1 MESKLNKMKVKIQ
14 QRQVY
19 HKFAEIEIEIDED
32 EFDNYRL
39 DNGKYTSI
47 DEFIIY
53 KEEDW
58 IDDIENKLNESE
70 FVYGNGLDDYKGM
83 NEPESETEWRYEC
96 DELKIGG
103 HL

>member
-1 MESKLNKMKVKIQ
+1 MKVKIQ

-19 HKFAEIEIEIDED
+19 HKFAEIEIEIPNDVD
-32 EFDNYRL
+32 EFDIQDYVN
-39 DNGKYTSI
+39 DN
-47 DEFIIY
+47 EHL
-53 KEEDW
+53 W

-96 DELKIGG
+96 EELKTGG

>member
-1 MESKLNKMKVKIQ
+1 MKVKIQ

-32 EFDNYRL
+32 EFDHYRL

-96 DELKIGG
+96 EELKTGG

>member
-1 MESKLNKMKVKIQ
+1 MSMSLTFKIMSTTNE
-14 QRQVY
+14 
-19 HKFAEIEIEIDED
+19 H
-32 EFDNYRL
+32 L
-39 DNGKYTSI
+39 
-47 DEFIIY
+47 
-53 KEEDW
+53 W

-96 DELKIGG
+96 DELKTGG

>member
-1 MESKLNKMKVKIQ
+1 MKVKIQ

-19 HKFAEIEIEIDED
+19 HKFAEIQFDIDEN

-39 DNGKYTSI
+39 DKGVFHTYIN
-47 DEFIIY
+47 EFIIY
-53 KEEDW
+53 KEQDW

-70 FVYGNGLDDYKGM
+70 FVLGNGVDDLKGM
-83 NEPESETEWRYEC
+83 NEPKSESEWRYEC
-96 DELKIGG
+96 EELKTSG

>member
-1 MESKLNKMKVKIQ
+1 MNTIDMKVKIQ

-19 HKFAEIEIEIDED
+19 HKFAEIEIEIPNDVD
-32 EFDNYRL
+32 EFDIQDYVN
-39 DNGKYTSI
+39 DN
-47 DEFIIY
+47 EHL
-53 KEEDW
+53 W

-83 NEPESETEWRYEC
+83 NESESETEWRFEC
-96 DELKIGG
+96 EELKTGG

>member
-1 MESKLNKMKVKIQ
+1 MKVKIQ

-32 EFDNYRL
+32 EFDHYRL

-53 KEEDW
+53 KEGDW
-58 IDDIENKLNESE
+58 IDDIENKLNDAE

-103 HL
+103 HI

>member
-1 MESKLNKMKVKIQ
+1 MKVKIQ

-19 HKFAEIEIEIDED
+19 YKFAEIEFDIDED
-32 EFDNYRL
+32 EFDHYRL

-53 KEEDW
+53 KEEEW
-58 IDDIENKLNESE
+58 IDDIDNKLNESE
-70 FVYGNGLDDYKGM
+70 FVSGNGVDDLKGM
-83 NEPESETEWRYEC
+83 NEPESESEWRYEC
-96 DELKIGG
+96 EELKTGG

>member
-1 MESKLNKMKVKIQ
+1 MKIKIQ

-19 HKFAEIEIEIDED
+19 HKFAEIEIKIPNDVD
-32 EFDNYRL
+32 EFDIQDYVN
-39 DNGKYTSI
+39 DN
-47 DEFIIY
+47 EHL
-53 KEEDW
+53 W

>member
-1 MESKLNKMKVKIQ
+1 MKVKIQ

-32 EFDNYRL
+32 EFDHYRL

-47 DEFIIY
+47 DEFIMH

-83 NEPESETEWRYEC
+83 NEPESENRVE
-96 DELKIGG
+96 I
-103 HL
+103 

>member
-1 MESKLNKMKVKIQ
+1 MKIKIQ

-19 HKFAEIEIEIDED
+19 HKFAEIEIEIPNDVD
-32 EFDNYRL
+32 EFDIQDYVN
-39 DNGKYTSI
+39 DN
-47 DEFIIY
+47 EHL
-53 KEEDW
+53 W

-83 NEPESETEWRYEC
+83 NESESETEWRYEC
-96 DELKIGG
+96 DELKTGG

>member
-1 MESKLNKMKVKIQ
+1 MKVKIQ

-32 EFDNYRL
+32 EFDHYRL

-53 KEEDW
+53 KEGDW
-58 IDDIENKLNESE
+58 IDDIENKLNDAE
-70 FVYGNGLDDYKGM
+70 FVYGNGIADLKGM
-83 NEPESETEWRYEC
+83 NDTESESEWRYEC
-96 DELKIGG
+96 DELMIGG

>member
-1 MESKLNKMKVKIQ
+1 MKVKIQ

-19 HKFAEIEIEIDED
+19 HKFAEIEIEIPNNVD
-32 EFDNYRL
+32 EFDIQEYVN
-39 DNGKYTSI
+39 DN
-47 DEFIIY
+47 EHL
-53 KEEDW
+53 W

>member
-1 MESKLNKMKVKIQ
+1 MKIKIQ

-19 HKFAEIEIEIDED
+19 HKFAEIEIKIPNDVD
-32 EFDNYRL
+32 EFDIQDYVN
-39 DNGKYTSI
+39 DN
-47 DEFIIY
+47 EHL
-53 KEEDW
+53 W

-83 NEPESETEWRYEC
+83 NESESETEWRYEC
-96 DELKIGG
+96 DELKTGG

>member
-1 MESKLNKMKVKIQ
+1 MKVKIQ

-19 HKFAEIEIEIDED
+19 HKFAEIEFDIDEN
-32 EFDNYRL
+32 EFDHYRL
-39 DNGKYTSI
+39 DNGKNTSI

-53 KEEDW
+53 KEEHW
-58 IDDIENKLNESE
+58 IMTIEDKLNESE
-70 FVYGNGLDDYKGM
+70 FVLGNGVDDLKGM

-96 DELKIGG
+96 EELKSGG

>member
-1 MESKLNKMKVKIQ
+1 MKVKIQ

-32 EFDNYRL
+32 EFDHYRL
-39 DNGKYTSI
+39 DDGKYTSI

-58 IDDIENKLNESE
+58 IDDIINKLNESE
-70 FVYGNGLDDYKGM
+70 FVYGNGLYDYKGM
-83 NEPESETEWRYEC
+83 NEPESETS
-96 DELKIGG
+96 
-103 HL
+103 

>member
-1 MESKLNKMKVKIQ
+1 MKVKIQ

-19 HKFAEIEIEIDED
+19 HKFAEIEIEINED
-32 EFDNYRL
+32 EFDHYRL

-47 DEFIIY
+47 DEFIMH

-70 FVYGNGLDDYKGM
+70 FVFGSGLYDIEGM
-83 NEPESETEWRYEC
+83 EDAEADSEWRYEC
-96 DELKIGG
+96 DQLKIGG

>member
-1 MESKLNKMKVKIQ
+1 MKVKIQ

-19 HKFAEIEIEIDED
+19 HKFAEIEIEIPNDVD
-32 EFDNYRL
+32 EFDIQDYVN
-39 DNGKYTSI
+39 DN
-47 DEFIIY
+47 EHL
-53 KEEDW
+53 W

-83 NEPESETEWRYEC
+83 SESESETEWRYEC
-96 DELKIGG
+96 DKLKTGG

>member
-1 MESKLNKMKVKIQ
+1 MKVKIQ
-14 QRQVY
+14 QRSVY
-19 HKFAEIEIEIDED
+19 HKFAEIEIEIPNDVD
-32 EFDNYRL
+32 EFDIQDYVN
-39 DNGKYTSI
+39 DN
-47 DEFIIY
+47 EHL
-53 KEEDW
+53 W

>member
-1 MESKLNKMKVKIQ
+1 MKVKIQ

-19 HKFAEIEIEIDED
+19 HKFAEIEIKIPNDVD
-32 EFDNYRL
+32 EFDIQDYVN
-39 DNGKYTSI
+39 DN
-47 DEFIIY
+47 EHL
-53 KEEDW
+53 W

-96 DELKIGG
+96 DELKTGG

>member
-1 MESKLNKMKVKIQ
+1 MKVKIQ

-19 HKFAEIEIEIDED
+19 HKFAEIEIKIPNDVD
-32 EFDNYRL
+32 EFDIQDYLN
-39 DNGKYTSI
+39 DN
-47 DEFIIY
+47 EHL
-53 KEEDW
+53 W

-83 NEPESETEWRYEC
+83 NESESETEWRYER
-96 DELKIGG
+96 DELKTGG

>member
-1 MESKLNKMKVKIQ
+1 MKVKIQ

-19 HKFAEIEIEIDED
+19 HKFAEIEIEKPNDVD
-32 EFDNYRL
+32 EFDIQDYVN
-39 DNGKYTSI
+39 DN
-47 DEFIIY
+47 EHL
-53 KEEDW
+53 W

-96 DELKIGG
+96 EELKTGG

>member
-1 MESKLNKMKVKIQ
+1 MKVKIQ
-14 QRQVY
+14 QRQIY
-19 HKFAEIEIEIDED
+19 HKFAEIEIEVDED
-32 EFDNYRL
+32 EFDHYRL

-53 KEEDW
+53 KEEEW

-70 FVYGNGLDDYKGM
+70 FVSGNGVDDLKGM
-83 NEPESETEWRYEC
+83 NEPESESEWRYEC
-96 DELKIGG
+96 EELKTGG